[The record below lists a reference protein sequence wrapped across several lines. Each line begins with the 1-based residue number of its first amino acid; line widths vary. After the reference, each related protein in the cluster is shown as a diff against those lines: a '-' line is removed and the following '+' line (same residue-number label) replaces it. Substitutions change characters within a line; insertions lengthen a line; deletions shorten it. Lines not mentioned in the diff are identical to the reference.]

1 MHPIARRLT
10 VRALT
15 ALILVVAS
23 SIVDLANAQRR
34 SEGGRDEFRLSRK
47 ASPPLMAIIAL
58 NQQRV
63 TVYDADGRL
72 LRAPVSTG
80 QTGYETPAGIYSVLE
95 KNREHYSNLY
105 DGASMPFMQRLTWSG
120 IALHAGVLPG
130 RPASHGCIRMPHE
143 FAKELFDLTKV
154 GLRVIV
160 VRDDTAPVDITY
172 PVPFKPGP
180 IRSEVALAPEVA
192 RPSAGIDSQLMPL
205 GGAPSADAGA
215 ARAQTWRSIA
225 RVKAAEAEA
234 AAQRAAETRR
244 AAARAA
250 SEAALFT
257 KQLRLAE
264 GAKLKA
270 EVQLEHAKQAA
281 ETASTPA
288 AIEKAEVMKT
298 KVLERLAAAQAQ
310 LDAVKGAGQPK
321 INAAAIARDAAE
333 AAETAK
339 VSAQNDAKLAQAKIA
354 PVSVFISRK
363 TQRLYVRQ
371 AFQPLFESALTI
383 RDPDT
388 PIGTT
393 IFTALH
399 YTSEAEDADLRWSAV
414 SMYANT
420 AIPEP
425 TSGSRVH
432 HGSNRNVEPG
442 RINPY
447 AARVALGRISIPQ
460 ETIDRINEV
469 LSPGSSLI
477 ISDEGLSRETGKGT
491 DFVVLMSGEPQGGIK
506 MRRRNSYA
514 GNRDERPFRRS
525 PYYGNTPSLWW

>member
-1 MHPIARRLT
+1 MHPFARRLA
-10 VRALT
+10 VPALT
-15 ALILVVAS
+15 ALIVAVAS
-23 SIVDLANAQRR
+23 SIVDPANAQRR
-34 SEGGRDEFRLSRK
+34 SEGGRDELRLSRK
-47 ASPPLMAIIAL
+47 ATPPLMAIIAL

-63 TVYDADGRL
+63 TIYDADGWL

-160 VRDDTAPVDITY
+160 VRDDTAPVNITY

-180 IRSEVALAPEVA
+180 IRSEVAHAPVVA
-192 RPSAGIDSQLMPL
+192 RPSASIDPQLMQL
-205 GGAPSADAGA
+205 SGAPSADAGA
-215 ARAQTWRSIA
+215 ARAPTWRSIA
-225 RVKAAEAEA
+225 TAKVAEAEA
-234 AAQRAAETRR
+234 AAKTAAETRR

-250 SEAALFT
+250 SEAAVFP

-264 GAKLKA
+264 GAKLRA
-270 EVQLEHAKQAA
+270 EVQLEHAKQAL
-281 ETASTPA
+281 ETARSPA
-288 AIEKAEVMKT
+288 ATEKAEMVKT
-298 KVLERLAAAQAQ
+298 KALGRLAAAQAQ

-371 AFQPLFESALTI
+371 AFQPIFESPLTI

-399 YTSEAEDADLRWSAV
+399 YTSESEDADLRWSVV

-425 TSGSRVH
+425 RVH
-432 HGSNRNVEPG
+432 HSSNRSVEAG
-442 RINPY
+442 LTNPY
-447 AARVALGRISIPQ
+447 AAGVALERISIPQ

-506 MRRRNSYA
+506 VRRRNSYA

-525 PYYGNTPSLWW
+525 PYYASTPYLWW